1 MNNIIKFNSRLFEHL
16 IRQRY
21 TLSAELSNV
30 ERELLTLFEEVKK
43 QPQIQQEKLKHE
55 NIIKTIKLY
64 NDPLIE
70 SEKLGCTKCD

>member
-21 TLSAELSNV
+21 TLSSELSNV

-43 QPQIQQEKLKHE
+43 VPQIQQEKLQHK
-55 NIIKTIKLY
+55 NIIDTIKLY
-64 NDPLIE
+64 NDPLNE
-70 SEKLGCTKCD
+70 SERMSCTKCD